1 MCLIDKTRY
10 KYYYLSKDLLNGGRF
25 VMDTL
30 KQDLM
35 NDFEKVYNKKAESFF
50 FAPGRI
56 NLIGEHIDY
65 SGGLVMPATITLGT
79 YALVKKREDEIVNFY
94 SNNFKEIGVI
104 SVDLNDLRNDPK
116 DNWANYP
123 KGVIWAMVNLGIEFS
138 HGLDILFFGNI
149 PNGAGLSSSASIQL
163 LTGEIFRTYFSL
175 DLTNIDL
182 ALLAQKSENEF
193 IGVNCGIMDQFAVA
207 MGKENQAILL
217 NTETLEYSYN
227 PVVLEDKS
235 ILIMNTNKRRGLEDS
250 AYNQRIEECSQALS
264 IIQDHYDVEHI
275 CSINTEE
282 LLKIKSY
289 FKDPIIY
296 KRAHH
301 AVSENERTLLS
312 SKVLKEGNVEAF
324 GKLLNESHLSLK
336 NDYEVSSKEL
346 DCLVENAW
354 LEEGVLGAR
363 LTGAGFG
370 GCAIA
375 IIEDKYKEQII
386 KNISEKYLGEI
397 GYEADFYIAEIGPG
411 LREIK

>member
-1 MCLIDKTRY
+1 
-10 KYYYLSKDLLNGGRF
+10 
-25 VMDTL
+25 MDTL

-123 KGVIWAMVNLGIEFS
+123 KGVIWAMVNLGIEFR

-175 DLTNIDL
+175 DLSNIEL

-227 PVVLEDKS
+227 PVILEDKS

-282 LLKIKSY
+282 LLKIKSD
-289 FKDPIIY
+289 FKNPIIY

-336 NDYEVSSKEL
+336 NDYGVSSKEL

>member
-1 MCLIDKTRY
+1 
-10 KYYYLSKDLLNGGRF
+10 
-25 VMDTL
+25 MDTL

-175 DLTNIDL
+175 DLSNIEL

-227 PVVLEDKS
+227 PVILEDKS

-282 LLKIKSY
+282 LLKIKSD
-289 FKDPIIY
+289 FKDSIIY

-397 GYEADFYIAEIGPG
+397 GYEADFYIAEIGHG

>member
-1 MCLIDKTRY
+1 
-10 KYYYLSKDLLNGGRF
+10 
-25 VMDTL
+25 MDTL

-35 NDFEKVYNKKAESFF
+35 NDFEKVYKKKAESFF

-104 SVDLNDLRNDPK
+104 SVDLNDLKNDPK

-163 LTGEIFRTYFSL
+163 LTAEIFRTYFSL
-175 DLTNIDL
+175 DLSNIEL

-227 PVVLEDKS
+227 PVILEDKS

-264 IIQDHYDVEHI
+264 IIQEHYDVEHI

-282 LLKIKSY
+282 LLKIKSD
-289 FKDPIIY
+289 FRDPIIY

-354 LEEGVLGAR
+354 LEKGVLGAR

-375 IIEDKYKEQII
+375 IIEDKFKEQII
-386 KNISEKYLGEI
+386 KNISEKYLQEI

>member
-1 MCLIDKTRY
+1 
-10 KYYYLSKDLLNGGRF
+10 
-25 VMDTL
+25 MDTL